1 MCGSQL
7 KYTHV
12 NNQCVIQF
20 SGTEWIAITL
30 GIVSSYSIVIVNVHT
45 FPLSGFLEYQQL
57 FSFTPSHHP
66 LKFLPPLSLSPT
78 LPHSFPPLISLFLF
92 LFPFLCTPS
101 LSLSFSLSLLTWPI
115 LSFSPFPLSL
125 LSISPSPSLSP
136 SPSSPGPPSLSLLF
150 LSASYLSPF
159 LPPFLSLSLFSS
171 KDNSCDLRSTT
182 ISD

>member
-1 MCGSQL
+1 M
-7 KYTHV
+7 YT
-12 NNQCVIQF
+12 
-20 SGTEWIAITL
+20 
-30 GIVSSYSIVIVNVHT
+30 
-45 FPLSGFLEYQQL
+45 LSRFLGFLEYQQL

-136 SPSSPGPPSLSLLF
+136 SPSSPGPSSLSLSRLSSLPPIYLSFSLPFSLSLLTRPTLPF
-150 LSASYLSPF
+150 SPFPLSLLSISLSPSLLLSFPLF
-159 LPPFLSLSLFSS
+159 L
-171 KDNSCDLRSTT
+171 
-182 ISD
+182 